1 MTTTRQLG
9 GTGLQTARWIMWL
22 DIDLLGSQAQS
33 GWGGGGLIKYVWEG
47 GQGNSTVHGVGL
59 DN

>member
-33 GWGGGGLIKYVWEG
+33 GWGGGGGGLVSLIK
-47 GQGNSTVHGVGL
+47 
-59 DN
+59 